1 MNAKSD
7 DTRRSEAADRMA
19 GGSSAAGRKRVGVR
33 DTKFMI
39 APANLGLG
47 LETIKERLAAIGGV
61 EIVRTLPRQDA
72 ICPPVAIVRMT
83 PEKAAMLRQSTGGAL
98 IIELDRPLLAASQ
111 ASPQP
116 SARAPAVAMGP
127 GFTTTI
133 HVVTEDDKPLAQA
146 EVHLIGR
153 QWAAQGTTSQ
163 DGRATL
169 TLFGETVET
178 VAELVVRPRSGHW
191 GLWRSQP
198 RLEAETVNIVG
209 LRPLPDTGDATWTS
223 QAMRLDGLP
232 DECQGRG
239 IKMALI
245 DTGVASSHPALA
257 GIRQGFDAEGR
268 GQAWSRDPE
277 GHGTA
282 CAAIIAATSDSSNGI
297 RGCAPEAE
305 LHACKLSI
313 DACCSDLVA
322 ALDYCVEADI
332 DLACVG
338 FGSPHGSMIVE
349 QRILAAKLRGL
360 SVIAAAGSTGGS
372 VQFPACSPNVLAVG
386 AIGKLRTFPSDSPH
400 ATSAA
405 DALPAGEFIV
415 PGFSCKGPEVDV
427 CAPGLAVIS
436 CQSPTGYAARDGTS
450 LAAAHVAG
458 LGALVLAHHGDFQRQ
473 FASRDS
479 RRVERLFQIL
489 KETAQPIGDPLQ
501 TGAGVPDA
509 ARALGWRAETR
520 AQPNLGLAQMRNA
533 MMLAGICELPGQ
545 EVFGSEPPRGP
556 AFVTQMPLSPAWQS
570 TMTTSGAE
578 TGVDALRAAMRTAGL
593 WAGR

>member
-1 MNAKSD
+1 MNPKSD
-7 DTRRSEAADRMA
+7 DTRGSDAPDRMTGRRSGA
-19 GGSSAAGRKRVGVR
+19 GGKRVGVR

-39 APANLGLG
+39 APANLGLAM
-47 LETIKERLAAIGGV
+47 ETIKERLAAIGDV
-61 EIVRTLPRQDA
+61 EIVRTLPRQGA

-83 PEKAAMLRQSTGGAL
+83 PKKAAMLRQSTGGAL
-98 IIELDRPLLAASQ
+98 IIEFDRPLLAASQ
-111 ASPQP
+111 ALPYP
-116 SARAPAVAMGP
+116 SARAPAIAMGP

-133 HVVTEDDKPLAQA
+133 QVVTEDDEPLSQA

-153 QWAAQGTTSQ
+153 QWAAQGITSQ

-169 TLFGETVET
+169 TLFGETAET

-198 RLEAETVNIVG
+198 RLEAETVNMVG
-209 LRPLPDTGDATWTS
+209 LRPLPDAGDATWTT
-223 QAMRLDGLP
+223 QAMRFDGLP

-239 IKMALI
+239 IKIAAI
-245 DTGVASSHPALA
+245 DTGIATSHPTLV
-257 GIRQGFDAEGR
+257 GIRQGYDAEGR

-282 CAAIIAATSDSSNGI
+282 CAAIIAATTDSSNGI

-313 DACCSDLVA
+313 DACLSDLVA
-322 ALDYCVEADI
+322 AFDYCLGADI
-332 DLACVG
+332 DIACVG
-338 FGSPHGSMIVE
+338 FGSQHGSMIVE
-349 QRILAAKLRGL
+349 QRVLAAKQRGL
-360 SVIAAAGSTGGS
+360 CVIAAAGSTGGL

-386 AIGKLRTFPSDSPH
+386 AIGKPRTFPYDSPH
-400 ATSAA
+400 AASAA

-436 CQSPTGYAARDGTS
+436 CQSPNGYAARDGTS
-450 LAAAHVAG
+450 MAAAHVAG
-458 LGALVLAHHGDFQRQ
+458 LAALVLAHHGDFQRQ

-501 TGAGVPDA
+501 SGAGVPDA
-509 ARALGWRAETR
+509 ARALGLWAETR
-520 AQPNLGLAQMRNA
+520 AQPNVGLAHMHHAMR
-533 MMLAGICELPGQ
+533 LAGLFELPGN
-545 EVFGSEPPRGP
+545 EVLGFEPPRGP
-556 AFVTQMPLSPAWQS
+556 AFVTRMPLSPASLS
-570 TMTTSGAE
+570 TITAGGVETAVGAL
-578 TGVDALRAAMRTAGL
+578 TAAMRTAGL